1 MLPKRTAIFSSYP
14 KWSKNRALKLVCISD
29 THGEH
34 RKLQLPKGDLLIHAG
49 DISNGYQDEVE
60 DFLLWFDQLP
70 FTHKVFIGGN
80 MDFPLA
86 QHPTSILGKLSDNVH
101 YLQDELV
108 EIEGLRIW
116 GSPWIPEFVGVFMK
130 KRGADID
137 RYWEKIPANL
147 DVLITHTPPYGI
159 LDTTSRGV
167 KVGCAN
173 LAQRLEELAPRF
185 HIFGHVH
192 EAYGYERSS
201 STQFVNV
208 AFLNRMGYNS
218 PVEITV

>member
-1 MLPKRTAIFSSYP
+1 MKV
-14 KWSKNRALKLVCISD
+14 VCISD
-29 THGEH
+29 THGSH
-34 RKLQLPKGDLLIHAG
+34 RKVTLPEGDLLIHAG
-49 DISNGYQDEVE
+49 DISNGHQGEVE
-60 DFLLWFDQLP
+60 DFLTWFHQLP
-70 FTHKVFIGGN
+70 FPHKVFIGGN

-86 QHPTSILGKLSDNVH
+86 YTPTPILSKLPSNVH
-101 YLQDELV
+101 YLQDELI

-130 KRGADID
+130 KRGVDID
-137 RYWEKIPANL
+137 TYWKKIPAKL
-147 DVLITHTPPYGI
+147 DILITHTPPYGI

-173 LAQRLEELAPRF
+173 LAERLEGLAPRF

-192 EAYGYERSS
+192 EAYGHQKTS
-201 STQFVNV
+201 STQFFNV

-218 PVEITV
+218 PVEISV

>member
-1 MLPKRTAIFSSYP
+1 MGTFFWFQR
-14 KWSKNRALKLVCISD
+14 WSKNKPLKVVCISD
-29 THGEH
+29 THGAH
-34 RKLQLPKGDLLIHAG
+34 RQASLPDGDLLIHAG
-49 DISNGYQDEVE
+49 DISNGYLDEVE
-60 DFLLWFDQLP
+60 DFLQWFDQLP
-70 FTHKVFIGGN
+70 FTYKVFIGGN

-86 QHPTSILGKLSDNVH
+86 QHPTPILSELPANVH

-137 RYWEKIPANL
+137 QYWKKIPANL

-159 LDTTSRGV
+159 LDTTSRGA
-167 KVGCAN
+167 KVGCVD
-173 LAQRLEELAPRF
+173 LAQRLEALAPRF

-192 EAYGYERSS
+192 EAYGRQKTS

-218 PVEITV
+218 PVEITI